1 MNESTLTHLTSTD
14 SEKMCMCVRLCMA
27 CVCVCVWRFLIVSS
41 LPPSVTLLLPPSL
54 TLSPSLSLSLALAP
68 SVKSPCRDAQNH
80 SCHWACSMQ
89 AQLSHRGAHAA
100 STCPLLLPWQA
111 PQNWRSPPCQTTA
124 VRRWNC
130 LGATPPRRGTAA
142 AGQLY
147 CRDAWCADMQWPVL
161 MLIHTHTHVDT
172 HAHTCWYTR
181 THMLIHTNIN
191 TQKLRVHIHMCVF
204 VLQLPLE
211 MLQPQNIPN
220 PETAFLSTNSNWTKP
235 SICTVQIQIE
245 PISRLESVPQDTK
258 EFEFLDLANFG
269 DVTCCHTNARACA
282 HAHTH
287 PSIHEY
293 TDTFSNTHIHKRT
306 ATIPSEGWH
315 NSIQISDIMHG
326 MACI

>member
-89 AQLSHRGAHAA
+89 AQLSHRGARAA

-172 HAHTCWYTR
+172 HEHKYAKITCTYTYVCFCTTTSTGNATTPKYSKSR
-181 THMLIHTNIN
+181 NCIPQYKFKLNQTIN
-191 TQKLRVHIHMCVF
+191 LYG
-204 VLQLPLE
+204 
-211 MLQPQNIPN
+211 
-220 PETAFLSTNSNWTKP
+220 TNSNWTNISTWISTARYQGIWISWFSEFRGCYMLSYK
-235 SICTVQIQIE
+235 CT
-245 PISRLESVPQDTK
+245 RMC
-258 EFEFLDLANFG
+258 
-269 DVTCCHTNARACA
+269 TCT
-282 HAHTH
+282 HA
-287 PSIHEY
+287 SIHTWVYRHIQQHTY
-293 TDTFSNTHIHKRT
+293 TQTYSNDPERGVT
-306 ATIPSEGWH
+306 
-315 NSIQISDIMHG
+315 
-326 MACI
+326 